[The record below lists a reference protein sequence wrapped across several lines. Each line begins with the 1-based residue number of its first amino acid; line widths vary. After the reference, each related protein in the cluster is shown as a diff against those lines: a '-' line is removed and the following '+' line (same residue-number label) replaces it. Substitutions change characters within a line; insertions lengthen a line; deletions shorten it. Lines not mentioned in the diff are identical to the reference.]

1 MSTLR
6 EAQDILRRVGAQ
18 PDAEIDLAETALAF
32 AALET
37 PEPGFGRYRHH
48 LSLLVRDVADVFADT
63 RAERTEPADLL
74 TAQSSALSWVLAE
87 RYGYAGDQET
97 YDDLQNAN
105 LMRVIDRRRGL
116 PVALAVLYLHAARA
130 QGWRMVGLNF
140 PGHFLVRLE
149 AEGVRTI
156 LDPFNA
162 LSPLSSAQL
171 RGLIKRVGGDMA
183 ELAPEYTEALSSR
196 EILLRLQNNRK
207 MRLLQD
213 KRAEDTLQTL
223 EAMLMVAPADAALW
237 REAGLLQMHLGNLRA
252 AILALEQV
260 VDLSNDVAVRNEAV
274 DLLEQIRTRIN

>member
-18 PDAEIDLAETALAF
+18 ADAEIDLAEAALAF
-32 AALET
+32 AAQET

-48 LSLLVRDVADVFADT
+48 LSLLIRDVADVFADT
-63 RAERTEPADLL
+63 RAERTEPDDRL

-87 RYGYAGDQET
+87 RYGYIGDQET

-105 LMRVIDRRRGL
+105 LMRVIDRRKGL
-116 PVALAVLYLHAARA
+116 PVALAILYLHTARA

-149 AEGVRTI
+149 VEGARTI

-162 LSPLSSAQL
+162 LSPLSPAEL
-171 RGLIKRVGGDMA
+171 RALIKQVGGDGA
-183 ELAPEYTEALSSR
+183 ELAPEYTEALSNR

-213 KRAEDTLQTL
+213 KRTEQALQTL
-223 EAMLMVAPADAALW
+223 EAMLMVAPAHAALW

-260 VDLSNDVAVRNEAV
+260 VDLSDDAAVRNEAV